1 MRPRKQI
8 IIFRDWDDLPL
19 IMGLSDISILTGL
32 GVDRIRQLCADG
44 TIPAFRVGKKWK
56 VEKNDLRKWIDSQ
69 KVSKMGA

>member
-8 IIFRDWDDLPL
+8 IIYKEWDDLPL

>member
-8 IIFRDWDDLPL
+8 IIYKEWDDLPL
-19 IMGLSDISILTGL
+19 IMGLSEISILTGL

-56 VEKNDLRKWIDSQ
+56 VEKNDLRNWVASQ

>member
-8 IIFRDWDDLPL
+8 VIYRDWDDIPL
-19 IMGLSDISILTGL
+19 IMGLSEISILTGL

-56 VEKNDLRKWIDSQ
+56 VEKSDLRKWFDSQ